1 MVLLDPAAG
10 TIRVFN
16 LPSKNTGIRK
26 AVIDARGRYWYV
38 GSHNGRL
45 GVIE

>member
-1 MVLLDPAAG
+1 M
-10 TIRVFN
+10 RVFN
-16 LPSKNTGIRK
+16 LPSKDAGIRS
-26 AVIDARGRYWYV
+26 AAIDAQGRYWYV